1 MSDWQTEYRARKHY
15 TMTEAAYLLNDLN
28 PSNGGLKQSEINS
41 EIRKILKAVE
51 DELLTQHRVISGYGN
66 PDKEARITSDSFKS
80 WCEIIRKRPTV
91 IFGEESP
98 SSAALAPTDDM
109 PETLKAVI
117 SAWNEFG
124 PDIKNR
130 KIGDIKD
137 WIRDQ
142 FRDLTPQ
149 KCSECA
155 QVATGGG
162 RPGRA
167 PKSQAPV
174 RNAKDA

>member
-1 MSDWQTEYRARKHY
+1 MADWQTEYRVRKHY
-15 TMTEAAYLLNDLN
+15 TITEAAYLLNDLN
-28 PSNGGLKQSEINS
+28 PNKAVLRQSALNSEIN
-41 EIRKILKAVE
+41 KILKAIE
-51 DELLTQHRVISGYGN
+51 DDLLTRHRVIPGYGN
-66 PDKEARITSDSFKS
+66 PDKEARITSDSFKE
-80 WCEIIRKRPTV
+80 WCAIIGRRPMV

-124 PDIKNR
+124 PDIQNR

-149 KCSECA
+149 KCGECA
-155 QVATGGG
+155 QVVTGGG
-162 RPGRA
+162 KPGRA
-167 PKSQAPV
+167 PKTQAQA
-174 RNAKDA
+174 RTAKDA

>member
-1 MSDWQTEYRARKHY
+1 MSDWQTEYRVRKHY
-15 TMTEAAYLLNDLN
+15 TITEAAYLLNDLN
-28 PSNGGLKQSEINS
+28 PSKGGLKQSEINS

-80 WCEIIRKRPTV
+80 WCEIVGKRPTV

-117 SAWNEFG
+117 AAWNEFG
-124 PDIKNR
+124 PDMQNR
-130 KIGDIKD
+130 KIGDIEG

-142 FRDLTPQ
+142 FPGLTTQ
-149 KCSECA
+149 KHIECA
-155 QVATGGG
+155 QVVTGGAK
-162 RPGRA
+162 PGRT
-167 PKSQAPV
+167 PKSPARP
-174 RNAKDA
+174 RLAKEA